1 METSQ
6 NEFGEFLYLKGLPTF
21 QVLFRPVKDQE
32 KLHSERNQT
41 DL

>member
-21 QVLFRPVKDQE
+21 QVLFRPVKDKE

-41 DL
+41 NL